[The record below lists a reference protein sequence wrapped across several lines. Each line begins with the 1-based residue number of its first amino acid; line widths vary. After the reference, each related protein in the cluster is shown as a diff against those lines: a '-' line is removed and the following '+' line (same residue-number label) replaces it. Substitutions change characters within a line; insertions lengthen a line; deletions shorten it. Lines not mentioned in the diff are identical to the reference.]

1 MGRIPL
7 KLYKKILV
15 IFIILNVGIVGSVS
29 LFLMTGFQDVIIDH
43 EIESRTLEI
52 TEKKQKI
59 ENFVESKSE
68 KIKLISTLPEIQGFL
83 KFNEYGKLENVG
95 YSEQEWS
102 GLLQN
107 QFRNISNTD
116 ADLQQV
122 RMFDRDGIELLKLNI
137 LDGEFFTTFK
147 SEKLDGDQKYY
158 FEDTLFDDSV
168 SVSNIALHTENGNL
182 ILPHTPIMTFIT
194 PVTDGSDEQMGLLV
208 LSYDVTSLLS
218 SVEESPVGNM
228 VMIDQDG
235 FVIQDN
241 DKSKIFGKQLGTG
254 HNYFT
259 NFDELKNSSILH
271 DSGFIVDDDSLY
283 KVWNKVPHPSN
294 SEKYWILIYEIK
306 DTELYAPIT
315 SIMINSLY
323 IIGIIMA
330 VTVVITLIVSKHV
343 SKPLKLLTERINK
356 AEKGELDT
364 DITITG
370 NDEIAKIN
378 LAFNDLTTTLRDSK
392 NTVEGQQVKLKKQLN
407 DLKFFKKALNES
419 TYFATSDL
427 NANFTFV
434 NDKFCQNTQYTK
446 EELIGKN
453 PRILKSGEHDS
464 EFYKSMW
471 DHLLSGRVWIGD
483 IKNKRKDGSTYWVK
497 EILIPKQN
505 VDGKVI
511 EFIIIQTDIT
521 IQKDSESELSA
532 SLDHLTKSQQLQ
544 NEFLETFSKELPIP
558 IDSIQKLCR
567 VLKYDELGVKLSE
580 EQRQN
585 VDTIY
590 ANTKKLDYIL
600 DEFLSMFRPDYKKEI
615 SEN

>member
-1 MGRIPL
+1 M

-330 VTVVITLIVSKHV
+330 VTAVITLIVSKHV

-364 DITITG
+364 DIPITG

-427 NANFTFV
+427 NGNFTFV

-483 IKNKRKDGSTYWVK
+483 IKNKKKDDTYYWVK
-497 EILIPKQN
+497 EILIPKKDA
-505 VDGKVI
+505 DGKII

-521 IQKDSESELSA
+521 SEKTAESKLSTSLKNLTKTQRLKTEFLTSYSSELHA
-532 SLDHLTKSQQLQ
+532 
-544 NEFLETFSKELPIP
+544 IV
-558 IDSIQKLCR
+558 ISIRKLCQN
-567 VLKYDELGVKLSE
+567 LKYDELGDSLSP

-585 VDTIY
+585 VNAIY
-590 ANTKKLDYIL
+590 RDAQKMDFIL
-600 DEFLSMFRPDYKKEI
+600 DEFLGMYKSDYKKE
-615 SEN
+615 SSRT

>member
-1 MGRIPL
+1 L
-7 KLYKKILV
+7 KLYKKILM

-83 KFNEYGKLENVG
+83 KFHEYGKLENVG

-102 GLLQN
+102 NLLQN

-122 RMFDRDGIELLKLNI
+122 RMFDRDGMELLKLNI

-147 SEKLDGDQKYY
+147 SEKLNDDQKYY

-194 PVTDGSDEQMGLLV
+194 PVTDGNNEQMGLLV

-218 SVEESPVGNM
+218 SVEQSPIGNM

-235 FVIQDN
+235 FIIQDN
-241 DKSKIFGKQLGTG
+241 DKNKIFGKQLGTG
-254 HNYFT
+254 YNYFT
-259 NFDELKNSSILH
+259 NFNELENSIILH
-271 DSGFIVDDDSLY
+271 DSGFIVDDNSLY

-294 SEKYWILIYEIK
+294 TENYWILIYEIK

-315 SIMINSLY
+315 SIMFNSLY
-323 IIGIIMA
+323 IVGIIMV
-330 VTVVITLIVSKHV
+330 VTVIITLIVSKHV
-343 SKPLKLLTERINK
+343 SKPLKLLTERIHK
-356 AEKGELDT
+356 AEQGELDT
-364 DITITG
+364 DIQIKG

-378 LAFNDLTTTLRDSK
+378 LAFNDLTTTLHDSK
-392 NTVEGQQVKLKKQLN
+392 NTVEGQQVKLEKQLN

-419 TYFATSDL
+419 TYFATSDV
-427 NANFTFV
+427 NGNFTFV

-453 PRILKSGEHDS
+453 PRILKSGEHDQA
-464 EFYKSMW
+464 FYKSMW
-471 DHLLSGRVWIGD
+471 DYLLSGRVWIGD

-505 VDGKVI
+505 LDGKVI

-521 IQKDSESELSA
+521 VQKDNESELSS
-532 SLDHLTKSQQLQ
+532 SLKNITKTQRLKT
-544 NEFLETFSKELPIP
+544 EFLTSYSSELHAIV
-558 IDSIQKLCR
+558 ISIRKLCQN
-567 VLKYDELGVKLSE
+567 LKYDELGDTLTK

-585 VDTIY
+585 INAIY
-590 ANTKKLDYIL
+590 NDAQKMDFIL
-600 DEFLSMFRPDYKKEI
+600 DEFLGMYKSDYKKEI
-615 SEN
+615 SKI

>member
-1 MGRIPL
+1 
-7 KLYKKILV
+7 
-15 IFIILNVGIVGSVS
+15 
-29 LFLMTGFQDVIIDH
+29 MTGFQDVMVTH

-83 KFNEYGKLENVG
+83 KFNEYGKSHNVE
-95 YSEQEWS
+95 YSEQEWLN
-102 GLLQN
+102 LLQN

-116 ADLQQV
+116 TDLQQV
-122 RMFDRDGIELLKLNI
+122 RMFDRDGVELLKLNI
-137 LDGEFFTTFK
+137 LDDEFFTTFE

-168 SVSNIALHTENGNL
+168 SVSNIVLHTDNGNL
-182 ILPHTPIMTFIT
+182 MLPHTPIMTFIT
-194 PVTDGSDEQMGLLV
+194 PVTDGSDAQMGLLV
-208 LSYDVTSLLS
+208 LSYDVTRLLS
-218 SVEESPVGNM
+218 SVEESPIGNM
-228 VMIDQDG
+228 VMVDQDG
-235 FVIQDN
+235 FIIQDN

-259 NFDELKNSSILH
+259 NFDELKNSINLQ
-271 DSGFIVDDDSLY
+271 DSGFIVDDSLY
-283 KVWNKVPHPSN
+283 KVWNKIPHPSN
-294 SEKYWILIYEIK
+294 AEKYWVVIYEIE
-306 DTELYAPIT
+306 DAELYAPIT

-323 IIGIIMA
+323 IIGIIMT
-330 VTVVITLIVSKHV
+330 VTAITTLVVSKHV
-343 SKPLKLLTERINK
+343 SKPLQLLTERIHK

-364 DITITG
+364 DVPITG
-370 NDEIAKIN
+370 NDEISKIN
-378 LAFNDLTTTLRDSK
+378 SAFNELTTTLNTSK
-392 NTVEGQQVKLKKQLN
+392 NTVEEQQIKLKKQLN

-434 NDKFCQNTQYTK
+434 NDRFCKNTQYTR

-453 PRILKSGEHDS
+453 PRILKSGEHDQ

-505 VDGKVI
+505 VDGKVV

-521 IQKDSESELSA
+521 NQKDVESELSA
-532 SLDHLTKSQQLQ
+532 SLAHITKSQKLQ

-567 VLKYDELGVKLSE
+567 VLKYDELGATLTE
-580 EQRQN
+580 EQRRN
-585 VDTIY
+585 VDSID
-590 ANTKKLDYIL
+590 ANTKKLNFIL
-600 DEFLSMFRPDYKKEI
+600 DEFLSMFRPDYKKEL
-615 SEN
+615 SGN

>member
-1 MGRIPL
+1 L

-122 RMFDRDGIELLKLNI
+122 RMFDRDGMELLKLNI

-315 SIMINSLY
+315 SIMFNSLY

-330 VTVVITLIVSKHV
+330 VTAAITLIVSKHV

-356 AEKGELDT
+356 AEKGE
-364 DITITG
+364 
-370 NDEIAKIN
+370 
-378 LAFNDLTTTLRDSK
+378 
-392 NTVEGQQVKLKKQLN
+392 
-407 DLKFFKKALNES
+407 
-419 TYFATSDL
+419 
-427 NANFTFV
+427 
-434 NDKFCQNTQYTK
+434 
-446 EELIGKN
+446 IGYRYPN
-453 PRILKSGEHDS
+453 YG
-464 EFYKSMW
+464 
-471 DHLLSGRVWIGD
+471 
-483 IKNKRKDGSTYWVK
+483 
-497 EILIPKQN
+497 
-505 VDGKVI
+505 
-511 EFIIIQTDIT
+511 
-521 IQKDSESELSA
+521 
-532 SLDHLTKSQQLQ
+532 
-544 NEFLETFSKELPIP
+544 
-558 IDSIQKLCR
+558 
-567 VLKYDELGVKLSE
+567 
-580 EQRQN
+580 
-585 VDTIY
+585 
-590 ANTKKLDYIL
+590 
-600 DEFLSMFRPDYKKEI
+600 
-615 SEN
+615 